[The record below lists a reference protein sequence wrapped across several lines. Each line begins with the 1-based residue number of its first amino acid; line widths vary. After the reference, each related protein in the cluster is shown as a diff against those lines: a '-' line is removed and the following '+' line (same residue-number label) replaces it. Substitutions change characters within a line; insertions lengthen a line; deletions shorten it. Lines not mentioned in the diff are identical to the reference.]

1 MQQAATI
8 TAGKKIV
15 AGLGKTGLSCARYLR
30 YCGIEFSVV
39 DSRPN
44 PPGLQEFQSE
54 FPEIAL
60 ELGEFNP
67 ATLIAAAELIVSPG
81 ISLQEPAIV
90 AAREQGVSVC
100 GDIDIFSREVDS
112 PIIAV
117 TGSNG
122 KSTVVSLV
130 GEMARSCG
138 VEVGIGGNLDG
149 SEAMPALDLLRQEA
163 KALYVLELSSF
174 QLETTRQLNAAVAV
188 VLNLSED
195 HMDRY
200 ASMQEYQ
207 QAKQRIFRGCRSLVV
222 NRHDAASAPAHALE
236 ARLWSYGLDAPGN
249 EEFGI
254 LLDQSAEYF
263 AFGSEKL
270 LAVSDMKLIGR
281 HNVSNALAA
290 LALGYAA
297 GLPFAPMLQ
306 ALREFPGLPHRC
318 QWIRKLAGIDFY
330 NDSKGT
336 NPGATVVAISSIG
349 ETVPGAVVLIAGGL
363 GKDADFAPLHA
374 VAMQYVRAVIL
385 IGRDAQK
392 IAQVLAGITEI
403 VFATDMQDAVQQ
415 AFAKAVSGDAVLL
428 SPACASMD
436 MFTDFTH
443 RGRVFTAAV
452 EAMQ

>member
-8 TAGKKIV
+8 TSGKTIV
-15 AGLGKTGLSCARYLR
+15 AGLGKTGISCARYLR

-39 DSRPN
+39 DSRLN
-44 PPGLQEFQSE
+44 PPALQEFQTE
-54 FPEIAL
+54 FPDVAV
-60 ELGEFNP
+60 ELGSFNP
-67 ATLIAAAELIVSPG
+67 VTLVAAAELIVSPG

-90 AAREQGVSVC
+90 AARERGVSVC
-100 GDIDIFSREVDS
+100 GDIDIFSREVSS

-130 GEMARSCG
+130 GEMARSCA
-138 VEVGIGGNLDG
+138 VAVGIGGNLDG
-149 SEAMPALDLLRQEA
+149 PQAMPALDLLRQE
-163 KALYVLELSSF
+163 KRALYVLELSSF
-174 QLETTRQLNAAVAV
+174 QLETTRQLNAEVAV

-195 HMDRY
+195 HRDRY

-207 QAKQRIFRGCRSLVV
+207 QAKHRIFRGCRNFVV
-222 NRHDAASAPAHALE
+222 NRDDAASAPAQALE
-236 ARLWSYGLDAPGN
+236 ARPWSFGLDAPASG
-249 EEFGI
+249 EFGI
-254 LLDQSAEYF
+254 LFEGATEYF

-270 LAVSDMKLIGR
+270 LAVSEMKLNGR

-290 LALGYAA
+290 LALGHAA

-318 QWIRKLAGIDFY
+318 QWIRHLAGIDFY

-349 ETVPGAVVLIAGGL
+349 EAVAGAVVLIAGGL
-363 GKDADFAPLHA
+363 GKDADFTPLHA
-374 VAMQYVRAVIL
+374 VVMQYVRTVVL

-392 IAQVLAGITEI
+392 LAQVLSGITEI
-403 VFATDMQDAVQQ
+403 LFATDMHDAVQQ
-415 AFAKAVSGDAVLL
+415 AFARAESGDAILL

-452 EAMQ
+452 EAL